1 MQPRLALQLHA
12 LHRALCSRRDYRPI
26 AHLDAYESDGL
37 DEEPGELDMEAEFAA
52 RAAADRDLDERDRR
66 GGVLPRA
73 LEGEA
78 ARKS

>member
-1 MQPRLALQLHA
+1 
-12 LHRALCSRRDYRPI
+12 
-26 AHLDAYESDGL
+26 
-37 DEEPGELDMEAEFAA
+37 MEAEFAA

-78 ARKS
+78 ARRGLRQRCCCARQAATEAERVAGA